1 MMKRVF
7 PKIKQYFREI
17 STELRCVLFSVSIL
31 MNVIFGGKPNQ
42 TLSAGS
48 YDRKRNNK
56 FNFSWVFDL
65 IFNDDAHSMTNWIEW
80 KTWKTHKDES
90 NKTIVYYENG

>member
-17 STELRCVLFSVSIL
+17 GTELTCVLFAVSIL
-31 MNVIFGGKPNQ
+31 MNVIFGGKSNQ
-42 TLSAGS
+42 TLSARS

-56 FNFSWVFDL
+56 FNFSWFFNL
-65 IFNDDAHSMTNWIEW
+65 IFNDASHSMDNWIAW
-80 KTWKTHKDES
+80 KTYKNES
-90 NKTIVYYENG
+90 PENFKYYGNG

>member
-7 PKIKQYFREI
+7 PKIKQYFHRVGK
-17 STELRCVLFSVSIL
+17 ELECVLLAVSIL
-31 MNVIFGGKPNQ
+31 INVIFGGKSNQ
-42 TLSAGS
+42 TLSAAA

-65 IFNDDAHSMTNWIEW
+65 IFNDDAHSMTNWIFW
-80 KTWKTHKDES
+80 KT
-90 NKTIVYYENG
+90 NENE

>member
-1 MMKRVF
+1 MKRVF
-7 PKIKQYFREI
+7 PKIKQYFRAI

-31 MNVIFGGKPNQ
+31 MNVIFGGKPQQ
-42 TLSAGS
+42 TLSARS

-65 IFNDDAHSMTNWIEW
+65 IFNDDAHSMTNWIFW
-80 KTWKTHKDES
+80 KT
-90 NKTIVYYENG
+90 NENG